1 MNAHGC
7 RSAVFT
13 TCVERTAKGRPGAT
27 ANLVPVDLP
36 IVWERSLR
44 EFDERL
50 SRQGSRARALAPA
63 SRTGYVRDCRR
74 VATWLVERGVG
85 SPHDIT
91 PSMVE
96 AALREIGW
104 APATRRR
111 ALTALREWLA
121 PMFDRGRS
129 PADLIDAPRL
139 QRAPVPR
146 LSQDDAAA
154 LADHAGLAVDA
165 SPARST
171 ARALAIRDWA
181 IIEVLYGSGLRR
193 QEVCDL
199 VLSSLDFENE
209 VLSVVGKGGYSRT
222 VPMTEPCV
230 DALRAWLNE
239 GRPRLAAVSGL
250 TAATRARVFLSRTGG
265 RLDGATVYRTVNR
278 ALAAMGR
285 SGGPHLLRHA
295 AATHLLEGP
304 GGEGGAHLRVV
315 QEFLGHA
322 SIATTERYTGV
333 TTRALQET
341 LRKAHPRG

>member
-1 MNAHGC
+1 MGN
-7 RSAVFT
+7 
-13 TCVERTAKGRPGAT
+13 PGLMGT
-27 ANLVPVDLP
+27 QMILP
-36 IVWERSLR
+36 QAFEASLA
-44 EFDERL
+44 ELDERL
-50 SRQGSRARALAPA
+50 SRQGSRSRTLAPA
-63 SRTGYVRDCRR
+63 SRIGYVRDCRR
-74 VATWLVERGVG
+74 VATWLAERGVAA
-85 SPHDIT
+85 PTDIT
-91 PSMVE
+91 PSMLE

-121 PMFDRGRS
+121 PLFDRGRS
-129 PADLIDAPRL
+129 PADLIDAPRP
-139 QRAPVPR
+139 QRTPVPR

-154 LADHAGLAVDA
+154 IADAAARLVDDA
-165 SPARST
+165 PPRST
-171 ARALAIRDWA
+171 ARALAIRDRA

-209 VLSVVGKGGYSRT
+209 VLSVVGKGGYART

-230 DALRAWLNE
+230 DALRDWLDE
-239 GRPRLAAVSGL
+239 GRPRLAVLSGL

-265 RLDGATVYRTVNR
+265 PLDGATVYRIVNR
-278 ALAAMGR
+278 ALQAMGR

-315 QEFLGHA
+315 QEFLGHS

-333 TTRALQET
+333 TTKALQET
-341 LRKAHPRG
+341 LKKAHPRG